1 LIKVEDLTVLHGAVP
16 VLDRVSFALRP
27 GRPLAVVGESG
38 GGKTSLALALMG
50 LSPGMVTG
58 RVWIDGEDMLTFDA
72 RRLGRYRGRQAAL
85 VIQAAADALNPH
97 LRIVDQVADAITSH
111 HLAPP
116 AEARRRAERL
126 LAQQGL
132 PGTIAGRFPAGLSG
146 GEIQRVLLAM
156 ALANAPALLILD
168 EPTAAL
174 DRDTRDHVL
183 SVVRRAAQDR
193 CCLLIT
199 HDFEV
204 ARGIG
209 AEVAVLY
216 GGRLVEHGAAPVMLT
231 RPRHP
236 YARGLLRARP
246 DRVSGKDLQG
256 IPGHFERRRV
266 GCPFVNRCHQAVD
279 ICLGADPPMAGVADA
294 PGHRLACHRGGVVAA
309 VTVRGL
315 RKAMGE
321 RPVLRGL
328 DLDLEAGETVALYG
342 ASGSGK
348 STLGRILAGLDRADA
363 GVVTVDG
370 AETTRPGQGLG
381 RIASCLTRTTDP
393 TGGVNPPNII
403 DFKADRDQ
411 SETQGDSDWSRS
423 ALALIPQH
431 PQTAIAPHFTVLQ
444 AVAEPLRFVAG
455 MDNAERTERARA
467 RLRAVHL
474 PDTADFLARRTHGLS
489 GGELQRVAIARALIR
504 DPAVLIAD
512 EATSALDVS
521 AQAKIVRL
529 LMDLQ
534 ERRGLSILFITHD
547 PVLAERIA
555 DRILV
560 LRDGRLYARVDVP
573 PGPTVITA

>member
-1 LIKVEDLTVLHGAVP
+1 MIEVEDLTVRHGEVA
-16 VLDRVSFALRP
+16 VLDRVSFCLRP

-38 GGKTSLALALMG
+38 GGKTSLAQALMG
-50 LSPGMVTG
+50 LSSGRVTG
-58 RVWIDGEDMLTFDA
+58 RVWIGGEDMLTFDA
-72 RRLGRYRGRQAAL
+72 RRLRRYRGRRAAL

-97 LRIVDQVADAITSH
+97 LRVAEQVADAITSH
-111 HLAPP
+111 GLAAPT
-116 AEARRRAERL
+116 EARRRAERL
-126 LAQQGL
+126 LAEQGL
-132 PGTIAGRFPAGLSG
+132 PAAIGGRHPAGLSG

-156 ALANAPALLILD
+156 ALANTPDLLILD

-183 SVVRRAAQDR
+183 SVVRLAARDR

-204 ARGIG
+204 AQGIG

-246 DRVSGKDLQG
+246 NRVSGKDLQG

-266 GCPFVNRCHQAVD
+266 GCPFVNRCHQAID
-279 ICLGADPPMAGVADA
+279 TCLTTDPPMAEVADA
-294 PGHRLACHRGGVVAA
+294 PGHRLTCHRGGVVAA

-321 RPVLRGL
+321 RPVLCGL
-328 DLDLEAGETVALYG
+328 DLDLEAGETVALCG

-348 STLGRILAGLDRADA
+348 STLGRILAGLETADA

-370 AETTRPGQGLG
+370 LDTMQPGQGL
-381 RIASCLTRTTDP
+381 
-393 TGGVNPPNII
+393 
-403 DFKADRDQ
+403 
-411 SETQGDSDWSRS
+411 
-423 ALALIPQH
+423 ALVPQH

-444 AVAEPLRFVAG
+444 SVTEPLRFAAS
-455 MDNAERTERARA
+455 MDKAERTKRARA

-474 PDTADFLARRTHGLS
+474 PDTDDFLARRTHGLS
-489 GGELQRVAIARALIR
+489 GGELQRVAIARALTR

-560 LRDGRLYARVDVP
+560 LRDGRLHQRVDAP
-573 PGPTVITA
+573 PDRPPSRLDG

>member
-1 LIKVEDLTVLHGAVP
+1 MIEVENLTVRHGEVP

-50 LSPGMVTG
+50 LSPGTVTG
-58 RVWIDGEDMLTFDA
+58 RVWIGGEDMLTFDA
-72 RRLGRYRGRQAAL
+72 RRLRRYRGRQAAL
-85 VIQAAADALNPH
+85 VIQAVADALNPH
-97 LRIVDQVADAITSH
+97 LRVADQVADAITSH
-111 HLAPP
+111 RLAPP
-116 AEARRRAERL
+116 TEARRRAERL
-126 LAQQGL
+126 LADQGL
-132 PGTIAGRFPAGLSG
+132 PAAIGDRHPSGLSG

-156 ALANAPALLILD
+156 ALANAPDLLILD

-174 DRDTRDHVL
+174 DRDIRDHVL

-209 AEVAVLY
+209 AEAAVLY
-216 GGRLVEHGAAPVMLT
+216 GGRLVEHGPATVMLD

-266 GCPFVNRCHQAVD
+266 GCPFVNRCHQAID
-279 ICLGADPPMAGVADA
+279 TCLESDPPMTEIADA

-315 RKAMGE
+315 TKAMGNHL
-321 RPVLRGL
+321 VLRSL
-328 DLDLEAGETVALYG
+328 DLDLEAGETVALCG
-342 ASGSGK
+342 ASGCGK
-348 STLGRILAGLDRADA
+348 STLGRILAGLETADA

-370 AETTRPGQGLG
+370 AATTLPGQSPG
-381 RIASCLTRTTDP
+381 RIASRLTRTTGP
-393 TGGVNPPNII
+393 TRGVNPPYII
-403 DFKADRDQ
+403 DSRAESRD
-411 SETQGDSDWSRS
+411 S

-455 MDNAERTERARA
+455 MDGAERTERARE

-474 PDTADFLARRTHGLS
+474 PDTDAFLARRTHGLS
-489 GGELQRVAIARALIR
+489 GGELQRVAIARALVR

-534 ERRGLSILFITHD
+534 EQRGLSILFITHD

-560 LRDGRLYARVDVP
+560 LRNGRLHGRGDAP
-573 PGPTVITA
+573 SGPAAITA

>member
-1 LIKVEDLTVLHGAVP
+1 MITVEDLTVHHGGVP

-50 LSPGMVTG
+50 LSSGRVSG
-58 RVWIDGEDMLTFDA
+58 RVWIGGENMLTFDT

-97 LRIVDQVADAITSH
+97 LRVVDQVADAITSH
-111 HLAPP
+111 RLAAP
-116 AEARRRAERL
+116 AEARLRAERL
-126 LAQQGL
+126 LAEQGL
-132 PGTIAGRFPAGLSG
+132 PAAIGGRHPAGLSG

-156 ALANAPALLILD
+156 ALANAPDLLILD

-183 SVVRRAAQDR
+183 SVVRRAAQHR

-204 ARGIG
+204 ARRIG
-209 AEVAVLY
+209 AEIAVIY
-216 GGRLVEHGAAPVMLT
+216 GGRLVEHGVAPVMLD

-246 DRVSGKDLQG
+246 ERVSGKDLQG
-256 IPGHFERRRV
+256 IPGHFERRPV
-266 GCPFVNRCHQAVD
+266 GCPFVNRCHQAID
-279 ICLGADPPMAGVADA
+279 TCLSADPALTDIAER
-294 PGHRLACHRGGVVAA
+294 PGHRLACHRGGVVPA

-315 RKAMGE
+315 RKAMGG
-321 RPVLRGL
+321 RPVLNGL
-328 DLDLEAGETVALYG
+328 DLDLEAGETVALCG

-348 STLGRILAGLDRADA
+348 STLGRILAGLDTADA
-363 GVVTVDG
+363 GTVAVDG
-370 AETTRPGQGLG
+370 ADPIRPGHGLD
-381 RIASCLTRTTDP
+381 L
-393 TGGVNPPNII
+393 V
-403 DFKADRDQ
+403 
-411 SETQGDSDWSRS
+411 
-423 ALALIPQH
+423 PQH

-444 AVAEPLRFVAG
+444 AVAEPLRFVDG
-455 MDNAERTERARA
+455 MDGAERTARA
-467 RLRAVHL
+467 RETLRAVHL
-474 PDTADFLARRTHGLS
+474 PDSVEFLTRRTHGLS
-489 GGELQRVAIARALIR
+489 GGELQRVAIARALVR

-547 PVLAERIA
+547 QILAERIA

-560 LRDGRLYARVDVP
+560 LRDGRLHEHGDRPSRKV
-573 PGPTVITA
+573 VIPA